1 MSSKRAA
8 RVITWDGQLVPPEL
22 RELPPGQYALE
33 PVDDEALTEE
43 QDAGLEQGLASL
55 NRGEGRPADEVA
67 ERLRGLIAKRRTG

>member
-8 RVITWDGQLVPPEL
+8 KVITWDGQQVPPEL

-33 PVDDEALTEE
+33 PVDDGALTQE

-55 NRGEGRPADEVA
+55 NRGEGRLAGEVA
-67 ERLRGLIAKRRTG
+67 ERLRGLIAKRRAG

>member
-8 RVITWDGQLVPPEL
+8 KVITWDGQHVPSEL

-33 PVDDEALTEE
+33 PVEEGALTEE

-55 NRGEGRPADEVA
+55 NRGEGRPAGEVA
-67 ERLRGLIAKRRTG
+67 ERLRVLLAKRCAG